1 MTLDKR
7 TREQMLAHYGE
18 IHDDD
23 GVDPHEFFKTRE
35 LRDKQYH
42 KTMQLCSQVAETIGL
57 VLEGDFD
64 DELLHNLQVVSVNP
78 APDASQLAVALRA
91 DVPDAQVGA
100 QEILNRLA
108 AVSGRLRCEVAA
120 AISRKRAPKLVFHLV
135 GPAESGEVQP

>member
-7 TREQMLAHYGE
+7 TREQMLAYCSE

-23 GVDPHEFFKTRE
+23 GVDPRDFFRTRKS
-35 LRDKQYH
+35 RDKRDR
-42 KTMQLCSQVAETIGL
+42 KALQLCSQVAETLGL

-91 DVPDAQVGA
+91 DVSDSQIGA
-100 QEILNRLA
+100 QEILDRLA
-108 AVSGRLRCEVAA
+108 AVAGRLRCEVAG
-120 AISRKRAPKLVFHLV
+120 AICRKRAPKLVFHLV
-135 GPAESGEVQP
+135 GPASSEEVQS